1 MRSII
6 FVAYLTLV
14 QCRPQQNTTTPETT
28 TTAAPISLTAAS
40 RIGGLLKLEYYK
52 LTKRPK
58 LNNKLTNII
67 KNCQSRFKILPSINL
82 TLKKY
87 LRLLKFCPKIT

>member
-40 RIGGLLKLEYYK
+40 RIGGLLKLEHYK
-52 LTKRPK
+52 LT
-58 LNNKLTNII
+58 
-67 KNCQSRFKILPSINL
+67 
-82 TLKKY
+82 
-87 LRLLKFCPKIT
+87 